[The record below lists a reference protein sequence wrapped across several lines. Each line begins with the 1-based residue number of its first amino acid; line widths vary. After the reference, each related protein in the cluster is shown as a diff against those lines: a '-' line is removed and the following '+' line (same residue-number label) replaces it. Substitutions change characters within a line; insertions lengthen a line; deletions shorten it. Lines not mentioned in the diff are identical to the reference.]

1 MSRRKE
7 FYIILF
13 IIFAFSVIFYFYAMS
28 KISKPIDYDELSI
41 VTSKQEYNAEEKA
54 VVIIENTSDKKA
66 CFSSCYPF
74 YVQIQNP
81 EKKFYNYEE
90 CPYEDVANICID
102 PYQKKSFEID
112 LKGQAMIVPADYRL
126 VVSACLSCNLGDA
139 FKREEFFF
147 SNEFRVK

>member
-1 MSRRKE
+1 MNKKKE

-13 IIFAFSVIFYFYAMS
+13 IVLIFSAIFYFYAIN
-28 KISKPIDYDELSI
+28 KISEPVDYDELSI
-41 VTSKQEYNAEEKA
+41 TTSKQEYNAEEKA
-54 VVIIENTSDKKA
+54 VVEIENISDKKA

-102 PYQKKSFEID
+102 PHQKKSFEID
-112 LKGQAMIVPADYRL
+112 LKGQAMTVPANYRF
-126 VVSACLSCNLGDA
+126 VISACLTCNLGDA
-139 FKREEFFF
+139 FKRDEFFF
-147 SNEFRVK
+147 FK